1 MKGSMSFFSNLSTLF
16 ASEAENKKKNLHKQ
30 AKAPVA
36 AGKPAAQ
43 VASVAPA
50 AGSGKPGQPTTNAA
64 QAPVKADKNQP
75 KPSPAMQASA
85 NSLLDKARAEAD
97 TMIRDARSKAREI
110 IVEAKDESLEIRSKI
125 EKETRRIEQELASQ
139 QRELQ
144 NKLDKLEFRFEQIT
158 QKEERLDKL
167 KKELEAQRVEL
178 DKAKNKTLERLE
190 EISGY
195 SKDKAKEILFEGL
208 EKKLSH
214 DMAQMVAEKEAAAKL
229 DADEKAQEILIDAMR
244 HGATDYVAEY
254 TISVVNIPS
263 EEMKGKIIGKS
274 GRNIH
279 TFERRTGTE
288 IDLDSSPTEIK
299 ISSFDPVRR
308 EIARISMERLIK
320 DGRIQPARIE
330 EIVDKVEQ
338 EIDRITFDAGKKL
351 IHEVGVYNIPNGL
364 VALLGRFKYRF
375 SYGQNMIKHTI
386 EETKI
391 GTKIAHEL
399 GLDVNTVK
407 LGCLLHDVGKTSGN
421 PDENH
426 VNAGVRIAKQFN
438 MPKEV
443 VDCIAQ
449 HHEDEPFSS
458 PESMAVYIADAI
470 SGARPGAR
478 YENHEEYIKRLES
491 LEAIAMSYQ
500 EVKQAYAIQAGRE
513 LRVLLLPEKSKDDD
527 VTVLA
532 NKIRDR
538 VQKEVMV
545 PGSVTVTVIREFR
558 EQASTKQ

>member
-1 MKGSMSFFSNLSTLF
+1 MSFFSNLSTLF
-16 ASEAENKKKNLHKQ
+16 SAEDEAKKKAKVQQ
-30 AKAPVA
+30 AKP
-36 AGKPAAQ
+36 GFLKPANHQAKP
-43 VASVAPA
+43 VIA
-50 AGSGKPGQPTTNAA
+50 AK
-64 QAPVKADKNQP
+64 PVKQTP
-75 KPSPAMQASA
+75 PSPAQVASA

-97 TMIRDARSKAREI
+97 SLVRDARSKAREI

-125 EKETRRIEQELASQ
+125 EKETRRIEQEMAIQ
-139 QRELQ
+139 QRDLQ
-144 NKLDKLEFRFEQIT
+144 SKLDKLDYRFEQID
-158 QKEERLDKL
+158 QKEQRIDQLKKDLENQKLDLDKSR
-167 KKELEAQRVEL
+167 A
-178 DKAKNKTLERLE
+178 KTLEKLE

-195 SKDKAKEILFEGL
+195 SKDKAKEVLFEGL

-214 DMAQMVAEKEAAAKL
+214 DLAKMVAQKEEEAKL
-229 DADEKAQEILIDAMR
+229 EADEKAQEILIDAMR

-263 EEMKGKIIGKS
+263 EEIKGKIIGKS

-279 TFERRTGTE
+279 TFERRTGVE

-299 ISSFDPVRR
+299 LSSFDPVRR
-308 EIARISMERLIK
+308 EIARVSMERLIK

-338 EIDRITFDAGKKL
+338 EIERITFDAGKKL
-351 IHEVGVYNIPNGL
+351 MHEVGVYNIPNGL
-364 VALLGRFKYRF
+364 VSMLGRFKYRF

-386 EETKI
+386 EETKM
-391 GTKIAHEL
+391 GTIIAHEL
-399 GLDVNTVK
+399 GLDANVVK
-407 LGCLLHDVGKTSGN
+407 LGCLLHDIGKISGN
-421 PDENH
+421 HDESH
-426 VNAGVRIAKQFN
+426 VQAGVRIAKQYN
-438 MPKEV
+438 MPQEV
-443 VDCIAQ
+443 IDCIAQ

-478 YENHEEYIKRLES
+478 YENHEDYIKRLS
-491 LEAIAMSYQ
+491 ALEAIAMSYE

-513 LRVLLLPEKSKDDD
+513 LRVLLIPEKSKDDD

-538 VQKEVMV
+538 VQKEVIV
-545 PGSVTVTVIREFR
+545 PGNVTVTVIREYR
-558 EQASTKQ
+558 EQAVTKA

>member
-1 MKGSMSFFSNLSTLF
+1 MSFFSNLSTLF
-16 ASEAENKKKNLHKQ
+16 STDESANKKQSATQTNPKHKVFAKHQ
-30 AKAPVA
+30 AHPAKPVDHKPV
-36 AGKPAAQ
+36 KPA
-43 VASVAPA
+43 
-50 AGSGKPGQPTTNAA
+50 KPTP
-64 QAPVKADKNQP
+64 
-75 KPSPAMQASA
+75 PSPAMQASA
-85 NSLLDKARAEAD
+85 NSIVEKAKQEAD
-97 TMIRDARSKAREI
+97 SIVREATAKAREI

-125 EKETRRIEQELASQ
+125 EKETRRIEQELAMQ
-139 QRELQ
+139 QRDIKS
-144 NKLDKLEFRFEQIT
+144 KLDKIDFRFEQIT
-158 QKEERLDKL
+158 QKEERIDQL
-167 KKELEAQRVEL
+167 KKELEAQKENLEKSR
-178 DKAKNKTLERLE
+178 AKTLEKLE

-214 DMAQMVAEKEAAAKL
+214 DLAQMVAQKEEAAKL

-279 TFERRTGTE
+279 TFERRTGVE

-299 ISSFDPVRR
+299 LSSFDPVRR
-308 EIARISMERLIK
+308 EIARVSMERLIK

-338 EIDRITFDAGKKL
+338 EIERITFDAGKKL
-351 IHEVGVYNIPNGL
+351 AHEVGVYNIPNGL
-364 VALLGRFKYRF
+364 ISMLGRFKYRF

-407 LGCLLHDVGKTSGN
+407 LGCLLHDIGKVSGN
-421 PDENH
+421 HDESH
-426 VNAGVRIAKQFN
+426 VQAGVRIAKQFN
-438 MPKEV
+438 IPKEAI
-443 VDCIAQ
+443 DCIAQ

-478 YENHEEYIKRLES
+478 YENHEEYIKRLEA
-491 LEAIAMSYQ
+491 LETIAMSYE

-538 VQKEVMV
+538 VQKEVIV
-545 PGSVTVTVIREFR
+545 PGNVTVTVIREFR
-558 EQASTKQ
+558 EQAVTKG